1 MDSQV
6 KLDLVIKAIE
16 EAKGITPNG
25 QDVTVYLSNVLKPNQ
40 LRLQE
45 LYDILH
51 KLGDDEKIV
60 TLMRFPRY
68 LLKLDLDSHDY
79 TDMVTGEKVNPAK
92 EYFTVK
98 VHRNFNGW
106 FSNYLKL
113 THQQQ
118 EKPNSK
124 IPKQSAYQRIWQ
136 WIESHK
142 ILSILGAL
150 AAVAAIISVVFIV
163 LSYIRE

>member
-1 MDSQV
+1 MDSQD

-16 EAKGITPNG
+16 EAKGITPKG
-25 QDVTVYLSNVLKPNQ
+25 QDVTVYLSNVLKHGQ

-45 LYDILH
+45 LYEILH
-51 KLGDDEKIV
+51 KLEDDEKIV

-79 TDMVTGEKVNPAK
+79 TDMLTGEKVNPSK

-98 VHRNFNGW
+98 VHRSFNAW
-106 FSNYLKL
+106 FVNYWKL

-118 EKPNSK
+118 KKPNSK
-124 IPKQSAYQRIWQ
+124 IPKQSAYQKIWG
-136 WIESHK
+136 WIEANK
-142 ILSILGAL
+142 ILSIIGAI
-150 AAVAAIISVVFIV
+150 AAIATIV
-163 LSYIRE
+163 GVIIALIK